1 MNKETLELLQ
11 TVLGPT
17 VEAAEDP
24 GEARVALATGTPS
37 GAMVLDVMIGITLA
51 CLEHSQDVVA
61 VRTRVIDA
69 MCDIQLQL
77 NRFSWK
83 LIYANREAEKQ
94 GKPQ

>member
-11 TVLGPT
+11 TVLSPT

-24 GEARVALATGTPS
+24 DEARAALATGTPS
-37 GAMVLDVMIGITLA
+37 GAMVFDVMTGLTLA

-61 VRTRVIDA
+61 VRKRVIDA
-69 MCDIQLQL
+69 LCDIQLQL

-83 LIYANREAEKQ
+83 LIDANRAAEKQ